1 MYKNE
6 SQYIN
11 SLRKA
16 DFDPCTLSVN
26 GYSDEFNDTLDRY
39 PDLIK
44 VFFNNY
50 EEFDKTSSIENFMSL
65 IWASENLDKV
75 IDNLDILKEMCESD
89 KRIIA
94 NAALCLLDH
103 ITCEDF
109 DIDYSFIPDLNI
121 KSQYLK
127 DFSLAIYKHVK

>member
-16 DFDPCTLSVN
+16 DFDPTTLSAT
-26 GYSDEFNDTLDRY
+26 GYSMEFNDTLDRY

-65 IWASENLDKV
+65 IWVSENLDKV
-75 IDNLDILKEMCESD
+75 IDHLDILKEMCEID
-89 KRIIA
+89 RLNIA
-94 NAALCLLDH
+94 DAALCLLDH
-103 ITCEDF
+103 ISCEDF